1 MEKGKQT
8 ERHPERRWE
17 KRDEKEESFKI
28 GKKKLSWRVERA
40 REMRRGQKEIQR
52 EEKRKYSAANKEGRW
67 KNCTQAWRKGERR
80 DSWIKGTEGG
90 MEREEGQGERA

>member
-40 REMRRGQKEIQR
+40 REMRRGQKEI
-52 EEKRKYSAANKEGRW
+52 
-67 KNCTQAWRKGERR
+67 RR
-80 DSWIKGTEGG
+80 DLGVTQDPVRHKPTALQRWGYTE
-90 MEREEGQGERA
+90 RKINR